1 MSVLFVK
8 PTRAYRLNSNDCA
21 MQARSLAMTMSLVV
35 VMRVVDVDGR
45 VKKVDD
51 RDVVVVWWVDLL
63 TYTASFFRK
72 KASQALIIEAASR
85 PFLDKRYWKEK

>member
-35 VMRVVDVDGR
+35 VMRVVGGGCG
-45 VKKVDD
+45 
-51 RDVVVVWWVDLL
+51 
-63 TYTASFFRK
+63 
-72 KASQALIIEAASR
+72 
-85 PFLDKRYWKEK
+85 WKSEKSG